1 MQGYETAG
9 RLIFFGVWV
18 FEYKIDICGMRPG
31 NSDRN
36 VVHYT
41 GYNPGTHR
49 TDNGNWNER
58 E

>member
-1 MQGYETAG
+1 
-9 RLIFFGVWV
+9 
-18 FEYKIDICGMRPG
+18 MRPG

-49 TDNGNWNER
+49 HDNRNWNELK
-58 E
+58 